1 MHNTTNTIP
10 SFLVQGDVPHQREG
24 GKTPDQQMQ
33 PDRWDLLISFIKEI
47 YYFFWSLCDMHM
59 WAYSLLPSE
68 SYDIH
73 LQLGGQSK
81 AMTVTAN

>member
-1 MHNTTNTIP
+1 
-10 SFLVQGDVPHQREG
+10 
-24 GKTPDQQMQ
+24 
-33 PDRWDLLISFIKEI
+33 
-47 YYFFWSLCDMHM
+47 MHM

-73 LQLGGQSK
+73 LQLGGQGK